1 MFIAIDCRF
10 LGSSGIG
17 VFLRECLIRFY
28 SNNLSLL
35 LIGNKTEIKKE
46 SIPIS
51 NNIEILQCDI
61 NTFSLNELFFFPKYL
76 LHRIN
81 KCDAYFT
88 PYFNIPSG
96 IKIPVF
102 STIHDMIF
110 PDMPDLTSKIGLLAR
125 MFFYK
130 RASRKS
136 DLIFT
141 VSKFSEERILY
152 YLPKTKKTKVI
163 YNGLSDYII
172 KGISKNKFEEKKEN
186 YILYIGN
193 IKKHK
198 GLKSLIQGFS
208 KALQKG
214 LKTKL
219 YIIGNSEN
227 FRTKDSDFDSL
238 LTSLPQNSIVFTGYL
253 SDEQLLSY
261 LKNADLLVQPSLY
274 EGFGIPP
281 LEAMSLGTPVLLSNI
296 QVFKEI
302 YSDFPVTY
310 FTTNDS
316 DSLCIELLKL
326 LQDSTPNR
334 VDLSDEQRYK
344 YTYDKT
350 AQLILK
356 TIEERINT

>member
-1 MFIAIDCRF
+1 MFNKILIYDIIKYDCRF

-46 SIPIS
+46 SLPIS
-51 NNIEILQCDI
+51 NNIEILECDI

-76 LHRIN
+76 LHHIN

-141 VSKFSEERILY
+141 VSKFSEERIMY

-238 LTSLPQNSIVFTGYL
+238 LTSLPQNSHFAIELHLLLKILGNLALVT
-253 SDEQLLSY
+253 EQRKYNNIFVVGMQDFFCLFSYFLHFSTRKYKKILNIFPQILY
-261 LKNADLLVQPSLY
+261 LKKSPKNYLDKMRW
-274 EGFGIPP
+274 GGG
-281 LEAMSLGTPVLLSNI
+281 M
-296 QVFKEI
+296 
-302 YSDFPVTY
+302 
-310 FTTNDS
+310 
-316 DSLCIELLKL
+316 LK
-326 LQDSTPNR
+326 R
-334 VDLSDEQRYK
+334 
-344 YTYDKT
+344 
-350 AQLILK
+350 
-356 TIEERINT
+356 